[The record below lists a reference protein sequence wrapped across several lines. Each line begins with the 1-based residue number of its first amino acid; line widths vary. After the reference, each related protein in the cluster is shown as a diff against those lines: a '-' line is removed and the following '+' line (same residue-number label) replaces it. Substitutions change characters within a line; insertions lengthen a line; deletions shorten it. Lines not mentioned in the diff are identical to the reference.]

1 MEGECQFRASYA
13 TDRSV
18 EGSDNDVRDFSPETG
33 IDFPPSLRK
42 LRPAKG
48 MQHVTAFSPPQTVP
62 AAPAVA
68 RKPNLWILDGWRDLI
83 LYVCTPL
90 VILPIFVLGQT
101 RLGAVDI
108 FLFVVSFGAIG
119 HLFAG
124 VIRAYGDRALFQRF
138 KYRFIFAPIFL
149 VVVCTAFFL
158 WDLKGIVLVAFIWGV
173 WHGMMQTYGFCRI
186 YDAKVGS
193 FAALTRRLDF
203 ALCGIWFATAVLL
216 SPQRM
221 TDTLDSYY
229 SAGGPFIPPGLLRA
243 AQQGLLGLAVAV
255 AGLFLANFVWM
266 WIRGKRPNPIKLV
279 LLITSISF
287 WWYCNNIVASVL
299 VGVALFEV
307 FHDVQY
313 LSLVWIYNRKR
324 VESDRSIGGFMGFVF
339 RRSGALVGLYIG
351 LIFAYGAL
359 GYYKSSIGI
368 DVVKRIL
375 TGVVTASAL
384 LHFYY
389 DGFIWKVREK
399 STRQSLGLAG
409 GTTDVSRG
417 GFLPGWAL
425 HGAKWVAV
433 FVIPL
438 GMLWFA
444 EMRSDRGK
452 LERLGAIVADLPTSA
467 RARVNYATELQEA
480 GRADEA
486 AKEFAEAI
494 RLNPGSAKAHLNLGS
509 LLTTKGE
516 LDQAESHFEQAL
528 RIEPKNAEYHSG
540 YAYLLDQLGRKDQ
553 AASESET
560 AIRLA
565 PKSAQAHYGYGAFL
579 EKNGQP
585 EEAIAKY
592 RQTLQ
597 LDPAHVDAHIDL
609 GSLLLE
615 EGELT
620 EAQEHFA
627 KASELNPKLAQPHN
641 YLGKVLMREGNISQA
656 IAQFE
661 EALRL
666 HPDFPEAEQNL
677 RIAKGTSAQSP

>member
-1 MEGECQFRASYA
+1 L
-13 TDRSV
+13 V
-18 EGSDNDVRDFSPETG
+18 P
-33 IDFPPSLRK
+33 L
-42 LRPAKG
+42 KG
-48 MQHVTAFSPPQTVP
+48 MQHVSAFSPPQTVP
-62 AAPAVA
+62 AAPAPA
-68 RKPNLWILDGWRDLI
+68 AGRKPNLWILDSWRDLV

-90 VILPIFVLGQT
+90 LLVPIFV
-101 RLGAVDI
+101 GAQGFWSAEDI
-108 FLFVVSFGAIG
+108 YLFVAAFGAMG
-119 HLFAG
+119 HHLPG
-124 VIRAYGDRALFQRF
+124 MIRAYGDRALFQRF
-138 KYRFIFAPIFL
+138 RWRFICAPIFL
-149 VVVCTAFFL
+149 VVVCAAFSV

-193 FAALTRRLDF
+193 FAEVTRRLDF
-203 ALCGIWFATAVLL
+203 AVCGIWFATAVLL

-221 TDTLDSYY
+221 TDTLETYY
-229 SAGGPFIPPGLLRA
+229 SAGGPFIPPALFRA
-243 AQQGLLGLAVAV
+243 GQQGLFALAVLVSAV
-255 AGLFLANFVWM
+255 FLANFIWL
-266 WIRGKRPNPIKLV
+266 WSSGKRPSPVKLV

-324 VESDRSIGGFMGFVF
+324 VESDSSISGFMRFVF
-339 RRSGALVGLYIG
+339 RRSGALVGVYIG
-351 LIFAYGAL
+351 LVLAYGGL
-359 GYYKSSIGI
+359 SLSKSYVGI
-368 DVVKRIL
+368 DAVKNIL

-399 STRQSLGLAG
+399 STRQSLGIAG
-409 GTTDVSRG
+409 GTADVSLG

-444 EMRSDRGK
+444 EVHSARGK
-452 LERLGAIVADLPTSA
+452 LDRLASIAADLPTSA
-467 RARVNYATELQEA
+467 RAHVNYATELQEA
-480 GRADEA
+480 GRTDEA
-486 AKEFAEAI
+486 AKEFSEAI
-494 RLNPGSAKAHLNLGS
+494 RLNPGSAKAHVNLGS
-509 LLTTKGE
+509 LLAAKGQ
-516 LDQAESHFEQAL
+516 LDEAQSHFERAL
-528 RIEPKNAEYHSG
+528 KIEPNNAEYHSG
-540 YAYLLDQLGRKDQ
+540 YAYFLDQLGHNDE
-553 AASESET
+553 AAAECET

-565 PKSAQAHYGYGAFL
+565 PKSPQAHYGYGAFL
-579 EKNGQP
+579 EKHGKA

-597 LDPAHVDAHIDL
+597 LAPNHVDAHIDL
-609 GSLLLE
+609 GSLVFE
-615 EGELT
+615 KGELA
-620 EAQEHFA
+620 EAREHFQ
-627 KASELNPKLAQPHN
+627 KASALNPKLAQPHN
-641 YLGKVLMREGNISQA
+641 YLGKVFMREGNVSQA

-666 HPDFPEAEQNL
+666 HPDFPEAEENL
-677 RIAKGTSAQSP
+677 RVAKETSAQSP

>member
-1 MEGECQFRASYA
+1 MQL
-13 TDRSV
+13 V
-18 EGSDNDVRDFSPETG
+18 PG
-33 IDFPPSLRK
+33 ISS
-42 LRPAKG
+42 A
-48 MQHVTAFSPPQTVP
+48 QTMP
-62 AAPAVA
+62 AAAVPTA
-68 RKPNLWILDGWRDLI
+68 AGRKPSLWILDSWRDLV

-90 VILPIFVLGQT
+90 LLVPIFI
-101 RLGAVDI
+101 GAQGLWAAEDI
-108 FLFVVSFGAIG
+108 YLFVAAFGAMG
-119 HLFAG
+119 HHLPG
-124 VIRAYGDRALFQRF
+124 MIRAYGDRALFQRF
-138 KYRFIFAPIFL
+138 RWRFICAPIFL
-149 VVVCTAFFL
+149 VVVYAAFSV

-193 FAALTRRLDF
+193 FAEVTRRLDF
-203 ALCGIWFATAVLL
+203 AVCGIWFATAVLL

-221 TDTLDSYY
+221 TDTLETYY
-229 SAGGPFIPPGLLRA
+229 SAGGPFIPPAVLRAGQHGLLA
-243 AQQGLLGLAVAV
+243 LALLISAV
-255 AGLFLANFVWM
+255 FLANFIWM
-266 WIRGKRPNPIKLV
+266 WSSGKRPSPVKLV
-279 LLITSISF
+279 LLLTSISF

-324 VESDRSIGGFMGFVF
+324 VESDRSIGGFMRFVF

-359 GYYKSSIGI
+359 GYYKSSVGI

-399 STRQSLGLAG
+399 STRQSLGIAG
-409 GTTDVSRG
+409 GTADVSLG

-425 HGAKWVAV
+425 HAAKWVAV

-444 EMRSDRGK
+444 EVRSAQGK
-452 LERLGAIVADLPTSA
+452 LDRLASIVADLPTSA
-467 RARVNYATELQEA
+467 RAHVNYATELQEA

-494 RLNPGSAKAHLNLGS
+494 RLNPGSAKAHVNLGS
-509 LLTTKGE
+509 LLTAKGE
-516 LDQAESHFEQAL
+516 LDAAQSHFEQGL
-528 RIEPKNAEYHSG
+528 RIEPSNAEYHSG

-553 AASESET
+553 AAAECET

-565 PKSAQAHYGYGAFL
+565 PKSPQAHYGYGAFL
-579 EKNGQP
+579 EKHGQP
-585 EEAIAKY
+585 EEAIPKY
-592 RQTLQ
+592 RQALQ
-597 LDPAHVDAHIDL
+597 LDPAHVDARIDL

-615 EGELT
+615 KGELT
-620 EAQEHFA
+620 EAREHFE

-641 YLGKVLMREGNISQA
+641 DLGKVFMREGNVTQA

-666 HPDFPEAEQNL
+666 HPDFPEAEENL
-677 RIAKGTSAQSP
+677 RVARETSAQSP

>member
-1 MEGECQFRASYA
+1 MQL
-13 TDRSV
+13 V
-18 EGSDNDVRDFSPETG
+18 PG
-33 IDFPPSLRK
+33 ISS
-42 LRPAKG
+42 A
-48 MQHVTAFSPPQTVP
+48 QTMP
-62 AAPAVA
+62 AAAVPTA
-68 RKPNLWILDGWRDLI
+68 AGRKPSLWILDSWRDLV

-90 VILPIFVLGQT
+90 LLVPIFI
-101 RLGAVDI
+101 GAQGLWAAEDI
-108 FLFVVSFGAIG
+108 YLFVAAFGAMG
-119 HLFAG
+119 HHLPG
-124 VIRAYGDRALFQRF
+124 MIRAYGDRALFQRF
-138 KYRFIFAPIFL
+138 RWRFICAPIFL
-149 VVVCTAFFL
+149 VVVCAAFSV

-193 FAALTRRLDF
+193 FAEVTRRLDF
-203 ALCGIWFATAVLL
+203 AVCGIWFATAVLL

-221 TDTLDSYY
+221 TDTLETYY
-229 SAGGPFIPPGLLRA
+229 SAGGPFIPPAVLRAGQHGLLA
-243 AQQGLLGLAVAV
+243 LALLISAV
-255 AGLFLANFVWM
+255 FLANFIWM
-266 WIRGKRPNPIKLV
+266 WSSGKRPSPVKLV
-279 LLITSISF
+279 LLLTSISF

-324 VESDRSIGGFMGFVF
+324 VESDRSIGGFMRFVF

-359 GYYKSSIGI
+359 GYYKSSVGI

-399 STRQSLGLAG
+399 STRQSLGIAG
-409 GTTDVSRG
+409 GTADVSLG

-425 HGAKWVAV
+425 HAAKWVAV

-444 EMRSDRGK
+444 EVRSAQGK
-452 LERLGAIVADLPTSA
+452 LDRLASIVADLPTSA
-467 RARVNYATELQEA
+467 RAHVNYATELQEA

-494 RLNPGSAKAHLNLGS
+494 RLNPGSAKAHVNLGS
-509 LLTTKGE
+509 LLTAKGE
-516 LDQAESHFEQAL
+516 LDAAQSHFEQGL
-528 RIEPKNAEYHSG
+528 RIEPSNAEYHSG

-553 AASESET
+553 AAAECET

-565 PKSAQAHYGYGAFL
+565 PKSPQAHYGYGAFL
-579 EKNGQP
+579 EKHGQP
-585 EEAIAKY
+585 EEAIPKY
-592 RQTLQ
+592 RQALQ
-597 LDPAHVDAHIDL
+597 LDPAHVDARIDL

-615 EGELT
+615 KGELT
-620 EAQEHFA
+620 EAREHFE

-641 YLGKVLMREGNISQA
+641 DLGKVFMREGNVTQA

-666 HPDFPEAEQNL
+666 HPDFPEAEENL
-677 RIAKGTSAQSP
+677 RVARETSAQSP

>member
-1 MEGECQFRASYA
+1 
-13 TDRSV
+13 
-18 EGSDNDVRDFSPETG
+18 
-33 IDFPPSLRK
+33 
-42 LRPAKG
+42 
-48 MQHVTAFSPPQTVP
+48 MQHVSAFSRPQTVP
-62 AAPAVA
+62 AAPALA
-68 RKPNLWILDGWRDLI
+68 AGRKPSLWILDGWRDLI

-90 VILPIFVLGQT
+90 LLVPIFI
-101 RLGAVDI
+101 GAQGLWAAEDI
-108 FLFVVSFGAIG
+108 YLFVAAFGAMG
-119 HLFAG
+119 HHLPG
-124 VIRAYGDRALFQRF
+124 MIRAYGDRALFQRF
-138 KYRFIFAPIFL
+138 RWRFICAPIFL
-149 VVVCTAFFL
+149 VVVCAAFSL
-158 WDLKGIVLVAFIWGV
+158 WDLKGIVLAAFMWGV

-193 FAALTRRLDF
+193 FAETTRRLDF

-221 TDTLDSYY
+221 TDTLETYY
-229 SAGGPFIPPGLLRA
+229 SAGGPFIPPTLLRA
-243 AQQGLLGLAVAV
+243 GQQGLLALALLVSAV
-255 AGLFLANFVWM
+255 FLANFIWM
-266 WIRGKRPNPIKLV
+266 WSSGKRPSPVKLV
-279 LLITSISF
+279 LLVTSISF

-399 STRQSLGLAG
+399 STRQSLGIAG
-409 GTTDVSRG
+409 GTADVSLG
-417 GFLPGWAL
+417 SFLPGWAL
-425 HGAKWVAV
+425 HGAKWLAV

-444 EMRSDRGK
+444 EVHSARGK
-452 LERLGAIVADLPTSA
+452 LDRFASIVADLPTSA
-467 RARVNYATELQEA
+467 RAHVNYATELQDA
-480 GRADEA
+480 GRKDEA
-486 AKEFAEAI
+486 AVEC
-494 RLNPGSAKAHLNLGS
+494 
-509 LLTTKGE
+509 
-516 LDQAESHFEQAL
+516 
-528 RIEPKNAEYHSG
+528 
-540 YAYLLDQLGRKDQ
+540 
-553 AASESET
+553 ET

-565 PKSAQAHYGYGAFL
+565 PSSPQAHYSYGAFL
-579 EKNGQP
+579 EKYGKP
-585 EEAIAKY
+585 DEAVAQY

-597 LDPAHVDAHIDL
+597 FDPNHLDGHIDL
-609 GSLLLE
+609 GNLLFE
-615 EGELT
+615 SGEIA
-620 EAQEHFA
+620 EAREHFQ
-627 KASELNPKLAQPHN
+627 KASVLNPKLAQPHN
-641 YLGKVLMREGNISQA
+641 YLGKVFMRQGNVSQA

-666 HPDFPEAEQNL
+666 HPDFPEAEENL
-677 RIAKGTSAQSP
+677 RVARETGAQPP

>member
-1 MEGECQFRASYA
+1 MQF
-13 TDRSV
+13 V
-18 EGSDNDVRDFSPETG
+18 PG
-33 IDFPPSLRK
+33 ISS
-42 LRPAKG
+42 A
-48 MQHVTAFSPPQTVP
+48 QTVP
-62 AAPAVA
+62 AAPAPAAVA
-68 RKPNLWILDGWRDLI
+68 RNRSLWILDGWRDLI

-90 VILPIFVLGQT
+90 LLVPIFIAAQGLWS
-101 RLGAVDI
+101 AEDI
-108 FLFVVSFGAIG
+108 YLFVAAFGAMG
-119 HLFAG
+119 HHLPG
-124 VIRAYGDRALFQRF
+124 MIRAYGDRALFQRF
-138 KYRFIFAPIFL
+138 RWRFICAPIFL
-149 VVVCTAFFL
+149 VVVCAAFSL
-158 WDLKGIVLVAFIWGV
+158 WDLKGIVLVAFFWGV

-193 FAALTRRLDF
+193 FAEVTRRLDF

-221 TDTLDSYY
+221 TDTLETYY
-229 SAGGPFIPPGLLRA
+229 SAGGAFIPPALLRA
-243 AQQGLLGLAVAV
+243 GQQGLLALAVLVSA
-255 AGLFLANFVWM
+255 LFLANFLWM
-266 WIRGKRPNPIKLV
+266 WSNGKRPSPVKLV
-279 LLITSISF
+279 LLVTSISF

-324 VESDRSIGGFMGFVF
+324 VESDRSIGGFMRFVF

-399 STRQSLGLAG
+399 STRQSLGIAG
-409 GTTDVSRG
+409 GTADVSLG

-444 EMRSDRGK
+444 EVHSARGK
-452 LERLGAIVADLPTSA
+452 LDRLASIVADLPTSA
-467 RARVNYATELQEA
+467 RAHVNYATELQDA
-480 GRADEA
+480 GRTDEA
-486 AKEFAEAI
+486 AKEFSEAI
-494 RLNPGSAKAHLNLGS
+494 RLNPGSAKAHVNLGS
-509 LLTTKGE
+509 LLTAKGQ
-516 LDQAESHFEQAL
+516 LDEAQRHFEQAL
-528 RIEPKNAEYHSG
+528 RIEPTNAEYHSG
-540 YAYLLDQLGRKDQ
+540 YAYLLDQLGRNDE
-553 AASESET
+553 AAVESET

-565 PKSAQAHYGYGAFL
+565 PSSPQAHYGYGAFL
-579 EKNGQP
+579 EKHGKI

-597 LDPAHVDAHIDL
+597 WDPNHLDAHIDL
-609 GSLLLE
+609 GSLLFE
-615 EGELT
+615 RGEMA
-620 EAQEHFA
+620 EAREHFQ
-627 KASELNPKLAQPHN
+627 KASALNPKLAQPHN
-641 YLGKVLMREGNISQA
+641 YLGKVFMREGNLSQA
-656 IAQFE
+656 IVEFE
-661 EALRL
+661 TALRL
-666 HPDFPEAEQNL
+666 HPDFPEAEENL
-677 RIAKGTSAQSP
+677 RVAKETSAQSP